1 MKPQLVTQR
10 DQEGRPVTEGT
21 SDAEC
26 LSFTRVC
33 LSLSRVQLFVIP
45 WTAAWKASSSVHG
58 ILQQEYWSW

>member
-1 MKPQLVTQR
+1 MKLQLVTQR

-33 LSLSRVQLFVIP
+33 
-45 WTAAWKASSSVHG
+45 
-58 ILQQEYWSW
+58 